1 MDVDWQQFSIPN
13 NCHRLKSF
21 CDLFNINIFTVKSW
35 LKNHS
40 AGKFM
45 FEKSGQPRLIDDQEM
60 KNVVKLVEN
69 SALRFELQN
78 YDETACTNSDH

>member
-1 MDVDWQQFSIPN
+1 
-13 NCHRLKSF
+13 
-21 CDLFNINIFTVKSW
+21 
-35 LKNHS
+35 
-40 AGKFM
+40 M